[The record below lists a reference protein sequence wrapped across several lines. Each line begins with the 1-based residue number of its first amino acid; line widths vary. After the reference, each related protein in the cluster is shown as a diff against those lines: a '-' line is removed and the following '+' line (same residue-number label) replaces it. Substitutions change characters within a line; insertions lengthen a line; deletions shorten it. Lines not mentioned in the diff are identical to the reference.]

1 MHDANRKRIDARNGG
16 KWFVST
22 GGGVTPVWSPS
33 GRELFY
39 MRGQA
44 LMSVA
49 VDAVGEALR
58 ADPPV
63 QLFTGPD
70 NHEDG
75 RAIVSLTLVITYSS
89 TVPRRSAFELIARR
103 AGTLWQRRPAALT

>member
-1 MHDANRKRIDARNGG
+1 MVRVDRRRRDAGLVAERPRA
-16 KWFVST
+16 V
-22 GGGVTPVWSPS
+22 
-33 GRELFY
+33 LL
-39 MRGQA
+39 RGQA